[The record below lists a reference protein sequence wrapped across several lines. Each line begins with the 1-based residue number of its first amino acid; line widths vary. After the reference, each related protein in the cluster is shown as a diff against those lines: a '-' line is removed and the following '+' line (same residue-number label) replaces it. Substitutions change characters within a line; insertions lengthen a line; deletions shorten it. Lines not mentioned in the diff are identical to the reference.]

1 MAKRASQSEQE
12 ASWTHASAM
21 FFHWGEKSQPQNA
34 KSITDAQCSHTA
46 GGRLTTLPATLRQ
59 VGTKDVMT
67 CLLQVRE
74 RVAHPSKE
82 GRLFGHVLSLPAS
95 RADRAATG
103 VAHRSCRNDEKGSS
117 SVRRRHGARATSTNW
132 AHFAPSFGGPA
143 PRGSERCEVRKAVD
157 IRSDVGV
164 KHAGRTGAKHAV
176 TRRAGAAVQRWGGRL
191 RPLSSQVVDRAS
203 ISTIT
208 YDQQVSAAG
217 SS

>member
-1 MAKRASQSEQE
+1 M
-12 ASWTHASAM
+12 
-21 FFHWGEKSQPQNA
+21 
-34 KSITDAQCSHTA
+34 
-46 GGRLTTLPATLRQ
+46 PATLRQ
-59 VGTKDVMT
+59 VGSKDVMT
-67 CLLQVRE
+67 FLLQEPWQEQE
-74 RVAHPSKE
+74 RVARPSKGQVVWPCCE
-82 GRLFGHVLSLPAS
+82 PPYQPGGSIGPR
-95 RADRAATG
+95 TG
-103 VAHRSCRNDEKGSS
+103 VARRPCRSDEKGSS

-208 YDQQVSAAG
+208 HDQQVSAAG